1 MRRKPMSASEFVE
14 QLEADPEFK
23 RKQAVRESELAE
35 RVEEYRRDEAGLV
48 AELRALGYDIDSVWD
63 FVNNS
68 PHPVL
73 SRRFVGSYER
83 AYSIL
88 VCHLDVPHCL
98 RPREGIVRALTV
110 KDGGP
115 VVYESLLDQFQLES
129 DQDMRWVLANA
140 LRTAM
145 PYRLRR
151 KHPAI
156 AEAYRLRGAPTASGR
171 T

>member
-1 MRRKPMSASEFVE
+1 MSASEFVE

-83 AYSIL
+83 AYSIFGL
-88 VCHLDVPHCL
+88 SPRRAALLADTRRNRSGTDGERRGTSGL
-98 RPREGIVRALTV
+98 R
-110 KDGGP
+110 
-115 VVYESLLDQFQLES
+115 
-129 DQDMRWVLANA
+129 
-140 LRTAM
+140 
-145 PYRLRR
+145 
-151 KHPAI
+151 I
-156 AEAYRLRGAPTASGR
+156 AA
-171 T
+171 